1 MTLNEKVAKVDKTFV
16 DLKKFVN
23 EGEYEYGAMLV
34 RTIVE
39 IIVNSYTD
47 YYTPEIKNA
56 DQLPTIMEQIDA
68 LDNCSSFPKAQ
79 IYNLHAMRKLSNKGS
94 HQGTEEAV
102 SATHIKAII
111 PTIEDEI
118 RAWKLFTNKGHESL
132 MEMDRAKHDA
142 ILNGYVEKNPVKVK
156 VSLMAT
162 ILVFA
167 AILFFTYEK
176 TIQFFTM
183 GLHYEQ
189 SGLLIYWGCAL
200 AFFIFAAYFR
210 SYGKLQ
216 KYIYNVM
223 AVYFAVP
230 RIYQTVLCFMGQ
242 GSIFEGFIYVMLA
255 AVILG
260 GYSVLALH
268 VGQQKGGIVGY
279 K

>member
-1 MTLNEKVAKVDKTFV
+1 MTLNEKVAKVDKTFA
-16 DLKKFVN
+16 DLKKFVD

-68 LDNCSSFPKAQ
+68 LDKCSSFPKAQ
-79 IYNLHAMRKLSNKGS
+79 IYNLHEMRKLSNKGS
-94 HQGTEEAV
+94 HQGTEETV
-102 SATHIKAII
+102 SSTQIKAII
-111 PTIEDEI
+111 PNIEDEI
-118 RAWKLFTNKGHESL
+118 RAWKLFADKGHESL
-132 MEMDRAKHDA
+132 IEIDRAKHEA
-142 ILNGYVEKNPVKVK
+142 ILNGSVEKDPVKVK
-156 VSLMAT
+156 VSLVVT
-162 ILVFA
+162 VIVFA
-167 AILFFTYEK
+167 AILFFTYQK

-183 GLHYEQ
+183 GLHYEET
-189 SGLLIYWGCAL
+189 GLLIYWGCAL

-210 SYGKLQ
+210 SYGKVQ
-216 KYIYNVM
+216 KLIYNVL

-230 RIYQTVLCFMGQ
+230 RIYQTILCLMGH
-242 GSIFEGFIYVMLA
+242 GSFFEGVIYLILA
-255 AVILG
+255 VVVLG

-279 K
+279 R